1 MLTLTAAGA
10 VFDFD
15 AASNEFTPDP
25 TSHEDCGNSCHVAVK
40 AKDYI
45 FHPYEKRLT
54 GAGH

>member
-45 FHPYEKRLT
+45 FHPYEKR
-54 GAGH
+54 